1 MHPATEPGGQPSVEV
16 KPLRLFF
23 EPRDGAIWL
32 TSYRFAPE
40 AYEGAPRP
48 GVLRPDAAEAMRN
61 ASVDLVLDYKKIS
74 PSPSFAPAK
83 YTFDAKSETFKLEA
97 TVELGGGMSFSLKE
111 SLCSEG
117 LSVMEQL
124 SKDGKPIGR
133 YHTPIEYRRM
143 IKPTQAGAL
152 SENAAR
158 LTGNRASGSLT
169 PPPMAVLAVG
179 AAIGAGVALAR
190 ASRR

>member
-1 MHPATEPGGQPSVEV
+1 
-16 KPLRLFF
+16 
-23 EPRDGAIWL
+23 
-32 TSYRFAPE
+32 
-40 AYEGAPRP
+40 
-48 GVLRPDAAEAMRN
+48 
-61 ASVDLVLDYKKIS
+61 
-74 PSPSFAPAK
+74 
-83 YTFDAKSETFKLEA
+83 
-97 TVELGGGMSFSLKE
+97 MSFSLKE

-152 SENAAR
+152 SENAAK